1 MHRRGAIDDHPD
13 MNHHPMPRM
22 KKTLRPVHALALAAA
37 ALICASPL
45 PALAQFYAGASIGQ
59 TQFEIECA
67 GTTHCDRSGVAY
79 KLFGGYM
86 VNHNFA
92 IEAVA
97 YEQGKATF
105 TATDP
110 TLGDVAGSY
119 RGRGLGAFALLIAP
133 YSNKLGLFGKVGFI
147 NTRIKLDATASN
159 AGPSSHTERHTHMA
173 WGVGAGYDFTTAIGV
188 RLELERARVKFLDT
202 KNDVDMVTA
211 SLLYRF

>member
-1 MHRRGAIDDHPD
+1 
-13 MNHHPMPRM
+13 MPTM
-22 KKTLRPVHALALAAA
+22 KKTLRPVHALALAAGLLA
-37 ALICASPL
+37 ALPL
-45 PALAQFYAGASIGQ
+45 TALAQAYTGVSIGQ
-59 TQFEIECA
+59 SQFEIDCS
-67 GTTHCDRSGVAY
+67 GTTHCDRTGVAY

-97 YEQGKATF
+97 YEQGKASF

-147 NTRIKLDATASN
+147 NTRIKLDATSSN
-159 AGPSSHTERHTHMA
+159 AGPTRHTERHTHMA
-173 WGVGAGYDFTTAIGV
+173 WGVGAGYDFTTSVGV
-188 RLELERARVKFLDT
+188 RLELERARVKFLDA
-202 KNDVDMVTA
+202 KSDIDMVTA
-211 SLLYRF
+211 SALYRF